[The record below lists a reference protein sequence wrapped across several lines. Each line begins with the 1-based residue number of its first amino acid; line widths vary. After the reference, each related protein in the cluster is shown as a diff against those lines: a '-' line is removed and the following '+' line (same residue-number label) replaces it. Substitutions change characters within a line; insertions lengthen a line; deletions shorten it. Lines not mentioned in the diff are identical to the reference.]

1 MPFSKTK
8 KLLDVRSGGSV
19 LLASLLLVGCGLLDS
34 KKTDYRAVKP
44 GKPLEVPPELS
55 APAKDDRYTVS
66 EASTRGTTFSSYNA
80 ERAALKATATPVESE
95 ATAKAAQLVPSNDKL
110 RIERVGNQRWLVM
123 PGTPAQVWSQ
133 LKRFVESRGLLVKSE
148 SPELGLL
155 ETEWA
160 EKAVYVPEAGIRG
173 QLARALGSLYST
185 SERDKYRIRIEAG
198 KEPGTTEV
206 FVSHRG
212 VEEVF
217 VSADHV
223 ETRWQPRPND
233 PELEAEL
240 LLRLVRFVGVD
251 EAKADAIVAASK
263 VVAASGDRARLVDGD
278 NKLQVVVEERFDR
291 AWRRVGLA
299 LDRNGFTVEDRD
311 RANGLYY
318 VRYVDP
324 LADKPAANK
333 SWLAS
338 LAFWKDEDAAGET
351 APTTFRIA
359 VVGVGDDSAR
369 VEVQDKGGVPM
380 ANASARRILEIV
392 RQELK

>member
-1 MPFSKTK
+1 MRFSKTK
-8 KLLDVRSGGSV
+8 KPLDVRGGGSV

-34 KKTDYRAVKP
+34 RKTDYRAVKP
-44 GKPLEVPPELS
+44 GKPLDVPPELS

-66 EASTRGTTFSSYNA
+66 EASSKGTTFSSYNA

-95 ATAKAAQLVPSNDKL
+95 AKVVPLATSNDKL
-110 RIERVGNQRWLVM
+110 RIERSGNQRWLVM
-123 PGTPAQVWSQ
+123 PGTPAQIWPQ
-133 LKRFVESRGLLVKSE
+133 LKRFVESRGLVVKSE

-217 VSADHV
+217 VSADHL

-240 LLRLVRFVGVD
+240 LVRLVRFVGVD
-251 EAKADAIVAASK
+251 EAKAGAIVAASK
-263 VVAASGDRARLVDGD
+263 VAAAPGDRARLVDSD
-278 NKLQVVVEERFDR
+278 NKLQVIVEERFDR

-324 LADKPAANK
+324 LADKSAASK

-338 LAFWKDEDAAGET
+338 LAFWKDEDAAAEPV
-351 APTTFRIA
+351 PTTFRIA

>member
-1 MPFSKTK
+1 MRFCKI
-8 KLLDVRSGGSV
+8 KLSPCVRGGGSV

-34 KKTDYRAVKP
+34 KKADYRAVQP
-44 GKPLEVPPELS
+44 GKPLDIPPELS

-66 EASTRGTTFSSYNA
+66 EASSKGTTFSSYNA
-80 ERAALKATATPVESE
+80 ERAAQKATMAAAAVEPEAKIAPV
-95 ATAKAAQLVPSNDKL
+95 VPSNDKL
-110 RIERVGNQRWLVM
+110 RIERAGNQRWLVM
-123 PGTPAQVWSQ
+123 PGTPAQVWPQ
-133 LKRFVESRGLLVKSE
+133 IKRFVEARGLVVKSE
-148 SPELGLL
+148 SAELGLL

-160 EKAVYVPEAGIRG
+160 EKAIYVPEAGIRG

-185 SERDKYRIRIEAG
+185 SERDKYRIRIETG

-217 VSADHV
+217 VTADRA

-240 LLRLVRFVGVD
+240 LGRLIRFVGVD
-251 EAKADAIVAASK
+251 EAKAGTIVAASK
-263 VVAASGDRARLVDGD
+263 AATGDRARLVDGGTS
-278 NKLQVVVEERFDR
+278 LQVVVDERFDR

-318 VRYVDP
+318 VRYIDP
-324 LADKPAANK
+324 LADKPAASK
-333 SWLAS
+333 GWLAS
-338 LAFWKDEDAAGET
+338 LAFWNNDNAAADPVQT
-351 APTTFRIA
+351 IFRIA
-359 VVGVGDDSAR
+359 VAGVGDESVR
-369 VEVQDKGGVPM
+369 VEVQDKSGV
-380 ANASARRILEIV
+380 ALATASARRILEIV

>member
-1 MPFSKTK
+1 MRFCKIKGSPH
-8 KLLDVRSGGSV
+8 LRGGCSV
-19 LLASLLLVGCGLLDS
+19 LLASLLLAGCGLLDS
-34 KKTDYRAVKP
+34 KKTDYRAVQP
-44 GKPLEVPPELS
+44 RKPLDIPPELS

-66 EASTRGTTFSSYNA
+66 EAGSKGTTFSSYNA
-80 ERAALKATATPVESE
+80 ERAALKATVAAVEPEAKVAPVTS
-95 ATAKAAQLVPSNDKL
+95 SNDKL
-110 RIERVGNQRWLVM
+110 RVERSGNHRWLVM
-123 PGTPAQVWSQ
+123 PGTPAQVWPQ
-133 LKRFVESRGLLVKSE
+133 IKRFVEARGLVVKSE
-148 SPELGLL
+148 SAELGLL

-198 KEPGTTEV
+198 KESGTTEV

-223 ETRWQPRPND
+223 ETRWQPRAND

-240 LLRLVRFVGVD
+240 LVRLIRFVGVD
-251 EAKADAIVAASK
+251 EAKAGAIVAASK
-263 VVAASGDRARLVDGD
+263 AAAPDDRARLVDSG
-278 NKLQVVVEERFDR
+278 NSLQVVVDERFDR

-324 LADKPAANK
+324 LADKPAASK
-333 SWLAS
+333 GWLAS
-338 LAFWKDEDAAGET
+338 LAFWNDDNAGTEPAQT
-351 APTTFRIA
+351 IFRIA
-359 VVGVGDDSAR
+359 VVGVGDESAR
-369 VEVQDKGGVPM
+369 VEVQDKSGVSL
-380 ANASARRILEIV
+380 ATASARRILEIV